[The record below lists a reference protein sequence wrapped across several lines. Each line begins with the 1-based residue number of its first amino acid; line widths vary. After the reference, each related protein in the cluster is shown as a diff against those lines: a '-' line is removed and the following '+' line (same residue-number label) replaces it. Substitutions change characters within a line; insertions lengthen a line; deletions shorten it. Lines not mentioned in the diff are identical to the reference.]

1 MVLVWLE
8 YPPQFP
14 SQAKR
19 PQWFVG
25 ESNKPEKKPCLAG
38 WPTGERETK
47 PWAMKNCNP
56 TIQSGGPFL
65 PGTYRF
71 WLVGNNLPNPNRM
84 ALLCCAVLIKTRG
97 ENRREE
103 DFARGGG
110 PKSNYLRSGGP
121 TPVNASTKEEVL
133 QAAAQQHAEA
143 SCWFPWTPVQHNRR
157 RYFRH

>member
-1 MVLVWLE
+1 MRLQLQMVLVWLE

-25 ESNKPEKKPCLAG
+25 ESNKPEKKTCLAG
-38 WPTGERETK
+38 WPAGERETK

-84 ALLCCAVLIKTRG
+84 ALLCCADKDKGREQKRRG
-97 ENRREE
+97 FCPGWWTQKQLSPLRWSHPSQRVNK
-103 DFARGGG
+103 GGSPAG
-110 PKSNYLRSGGP
+110 CSS
-121 TPVNASTKEEVL
+121 
-133 QAAAQQHAEA
+133 AA
-143 SCWFPWTPVQHNRR
+143 C
-157 RYFRH
+157 